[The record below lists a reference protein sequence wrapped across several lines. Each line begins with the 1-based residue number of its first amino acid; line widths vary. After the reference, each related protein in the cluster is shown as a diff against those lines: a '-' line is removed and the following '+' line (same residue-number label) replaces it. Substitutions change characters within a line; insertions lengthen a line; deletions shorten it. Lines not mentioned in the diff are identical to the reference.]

1 MTVKE
6 AILEFSE
13 HLKNT
18 DSPIREARLLVCL
31 ELGMNMSEI
40 IVNENMP
47 LSDKAIKGIEE
58 KVKRRAKGEPFAY
71 ISGQKEFMGMN
82 FEVSEDVLI
91 PRDDTEFLVHT
102 AEETGIKGEVL
113 DLCTGSGC
121 VAITLKKRM
130 EGVAVTAV
138 DVSRQALLIAEKNAK
153 SNGADIDFIKKDI
166 LKNKIKFDKKFVLA
180 VSNPPY
186 IETET
191 ISHLQEDVKNYEPTL
206 ALDGG
211 YDGLDF
217 YKKIVLDA
225 PEFLEDGGYLI
236 FEIGYNQEQAVR
248 EIMKGKFENIETVK
262 DYAGHPRV
270 VWGKFKGGVHNHY
283 GHRKRLRERFF
294 KEGLGNFQNHEKLE
308 FLLGY
313 AIPRRNVN
321 EIAHRLISRFGGF
334 SKVLDASVEDLMK
347 VGGITESTATLISS
361 IPQFAKAYRLDK
373 WKTKPNLANTFTAG
387 KFITELFVGSKYEE
401 AYVICLDNMGNL
413 INYEK
418 ITEGTINE
426 TPLYPRLVVEVAIRN
441 KANKVIISHNH
452 PSGTLEPSWSDRN
465 ITGKIKSA
473 LENIDITLMDH
484 IIVGGEHFTSMK
496 ELGLIK

>member
-1 MTVKE
+1 MTIKE
-6 AILEFSE
+6 AILEFSKY
-13 HLKNT
+13 LKNT

-47 LSDKAIKGIEE
+47 LSEKALKGIEE

-71 ISGQKEFMGMN
+71 ISGEKEFMGMR
-82 FEVSEDVLI
+82 FEVSKSVLI
-91 PRDDTEFLVHT
+91 PRDDTEFLVRT
-102 AEETGIKGEVL
+102 AINTGVKGEVL

-121 VAITLKKRM
+121 VAVSLKKRM
-130 EGVAVTAV
+130 EGITVTAV
-138 DVSRQALLIAEKNAK
+138 DVSKDALLIAEKNAK
-153 SNGADIDFIKKDI
+153 ANGAEIEFEKKDI
-166 LKNKIKFDKKFVLA
+166 LKNKIKFDKKFMLV

-186 IETET
+186 IESKT
-191 ISHLQEDVKNYEPTL
+191 IEGLDEDVKNYEPIL

-217 YKKIVLDA
+217 YKKIVADA
-225 PEFLEDGGYLI
+225 PGFLEDGGYLL
-236 FEIGYNQEQAVR
+236 FEIGYNQEKAVKD
-248 EIMKGKFENIETVK
+248 IMTEKFENIETVK

-270 VWGKFKGGVHNHY
+270 VWGKFKGSSHDHY

-294 KEGLGNFQNHEKLE
+294 KEGLENFQNHEKLE

-321 EIAHRLISRFGGF
+321 EIAHRLINKFGGF
-334 SKVLDASVEDLMK
+334 SRVMDASVEDLMK
-347 VGGITESTATLISS
+347 VGGITESTATLITS
-361 IPQFAKAYRLDK
+361 IPQFAKAYRMDK
-373 WKTKPNLANTFTAG
+373 WKIKPNLANTFTAG
-387 KFITELFVGSKYEE
+387 KFMVELFVGSKYEE

-426 TPLYPRLVVEVAIRN
+426 TPLYPRLVVEVALRN
-441 KANKVIISHNH
+441 KANKVIVAHNH
-452 PSGTLEPSWSDRN
+452 PSGALEPSWNDRR
-465 ITGKIKSA
+465 ITEKIKIA
-473 LENIDITLMDH
+473 LENIDIILMDH
-484 IIVGGEHFTSMK
+484 IIVGGERFTSMK
-496 ELGLIK
+496 EMGLLK